1 MKALSKKDERVLVE
15 GILNGSEKSLRIYY
29 RTFTPRIFT
38 YIKNKTAAIEDAEE
52 ILQDTLLSSI
62 EALRGFSYRS
72 KLSTFLFSIA
82 RHKVIDYYRK
92 QKIKKILFSQSPK
105 IESLLVTLLGPE
117 EILVHKQERINID
130 TVFSQ
135 LPLSYQKIIKL
146 KYIDGK
152 SIINISKELSISFK
166 SAESMLFRARK
177 AFTKAWVEL

>member
-1 MKALSKKDERVLVE
+1 MNQRTESINVILWDWNGTLLDDVEVCIESMNSMLSKRKKPLLTREHYKE
-15 GILNGSEKSLRIYY
+15 
-29 RTFTPRIFT
+29 IFT
-38 YIKNKTAAIEDAEE
+38 
-52 ILQDTLLSSI
+52 
-62 EALRGFSYRS
+62 FP
-72 KLSTFLFSIA
+72 
-82 RHKVIDYYRK
+82 VIDYYRK

-177 AFTKAWVEL
+177 AFTKAWSQL